1 MIATISSAQEKK
13 TFTLNDVIPGGDN
26 YFNLVPKSMPGLQW
40 WGDICVR
47 TDIENIKKIDT
58 KSGKESI
65 LVTLEEV
72 NEALKNGEMPYKLT
86 GHIKPLRTLMA
97 ASLPWGDRNV
107 ITFTQ

>member
-58 KSGKESI
+58 KSGKRKVYSSHWKK
-65 LVTLEEV
+65 V
-72 NEALKNGEMPYKLT
+72 NEALKMAKCLT
-86 GHIKPLRTLMA
+86 NLQ
-97 ASLPWGDRNV
+97 V
-107 ITFTQ
+107 ISNHFVH